1 VEELCIKQ
9 VLAIVFWYHFGM
21 KIAVLPGDG
30 IGKEVTAQGVKA
42 LKAALDGSIST
53 PYELVEAPIGGA
65 GYEAVGDPL
74 PPETLELCRGCDAI
88 LHGAAGVPEDE
99 HRPPQRQAGFAL
111 LRLRKDLN
119 LFANFRPVFLFPELL
134 GASTLKPEVVEG
146 LDLIIVRELNG
157 GIYYGEPRGIEASE
171 SGEKRGFNT
180 MSYTESE
187 VERIGRAAFQAARK
201 RRKRVCS
208 VDKSNV
214 LEVSALWREV
224 IIRVGREY
232 PDVELTHLL
241 VDAAAMMLV
250 RNPRQFDVMVMGNM
264 FGDILSDEAAM
275 LTGSIGMLP
284 SSSMGHGKKGLYEPV
299 HGSAPDIAGKD
310 MANPL
315 ASILSAAML
324 LRDSFDLGEAAAK
337 IERAV
342 RAVLREGYRTPDI
355 FEPGARRVGTR
366 EMGERVA
373 QAIRDNIH

>member
-1 VEELCIKQ
+1 
-9 VLAIVFWYHFGM
+9 M

-42 LKAALDGSIST
+42 LKAALNDLPCEVI
-53 PYELVEAPIGGA
+53 EAPIGGA

-74 PPETLELCRGCDAI
+74 PPATLELCRDCDAI
-88 LHGAAGVPEDE
+88 LHGASGVLEDE
-99 HRPPQRQAGFAL
+99 QRPPQRQAGFAL

-119 LFANFRPVFLFPELL
+119 LFANFRPVFLFPELI
-134 GASTLKPEVVEG
+134 GASSLKREIVEG
-146 LDLIIVRELNG
+146 LDLVILRELNG
-157 GIYYGEPRGIEASE
+157 GLYYGEPRGIEINGSDAGQKGP
-171 SGEKRGFNT
+171 GEKGQRRGFNT
-180 MSYTESE
+180 MCYTESE
-187 VERIGRAAFQAARK
+187 IERIGHAAFQSARK

-214 LEVSALWREV
+214 LETSALWREV
-224 IIRVGREY
+224 MIQVGREY

-241 VDAAAMMLV
+241 VDAAAMALV
-250 RNPRQFDVMVMGNM
+250 RNPRQFDVMVMENT
-264 FGDILSDEAAM
+264 FGDILSDEASM

-284 SSSMGHGKKGLYEPV
+284 SSSVGLGKKGLYEPV

-315 ASILSAAML
+315 ASILSVAMM
-324 LRDSFDLGEAAAK
+324 LRDSFDLEEQASK

-342 RAVLREGYRTPDI
+342 RVVLREGYRTPDI
-355 FEPGARRVGTR
+355 FEPGTRRIGTR

>member
-1 VEELCIKQ
+1 
-9 VLAIVFWYHFGM
+9 M
-21 KIAVLPGDG
+21 KIVVLPGDG
-30 IGKEVTAQGVKA
+30 IGREVTAQGVKA
-42 LKAALDGSIST
+42 LKAALDGSVST
-53 PYELVEAPIGGA
+53 PYELAEAPIGGA
-65 GYEAVGDPL
+65 GYAAVGDPL
-74 PPETLELCRGCDAI
+74 PSETLELCRRCDAI

-134 GASTLKPEVVEG
+134 GASTLKREVVEG
-146 LDLIIVRELNG
+146 LDLIILRELNG
-157 GIYYGEPRGIEASE
+157 GLYYGEPRGIEIALGSNE

-180 MSYTESE
+180 MCYTESE
-187 VERIGRAAFQAARK
+187 IERIGHAAFQAARK
-201 RRKRVCS
+201 RRKKVCS

-214 LEVSALWREV
+214 LETSALWREV
-224 IIRVGREY
+224 MIRVGREY

-241 VDAAAMMLV
+241 VDAAAMLLV
-250 RNPRQFDVMVMGNM
+250 RNPRQFDVMVMENT

-284 SSSMGHGKKGLYEPV
+284 SSSMGLGKKGLYEPV

-310 MANPL
+310 LANPL
-315 ASILSAAML
+315 ASILSVAMM
-324 LRDSFDLGEAAAK
+324 LRDSFDLEEQASR

-342 RAVLREGYRTPDI
+342 RSVLREGYRTPDI
-355 FEPGARRVGTR
+355 FEPGTHRIGTQ

-373 QAIRDNIH
+373 QAIRDNLH